1 MQLVVP
7 NGILTSFSGDE
18 PGMDAGE
25 NASRQV
31 LQISLQF
38 LDLFSSKEWSESLK
52 LAFMISLLHVLAAP
66 ARLM

>member
-38 LDLFSSKEWSESLK
+38 LDLFSSKE
-52 LAFMISLLHVLAAP
+52 
-66 ARLM
+66 